1 MELQSEFLIL
11 EFDIWKIWN
20 WLYTLEEAESI
31 FISLIVH
38 TIGKKQNSMHHH
50 FLGSFSAAIYC
61 ASKENDLT

>member
-1 MELQSEFLIL
+1 M
-11 EFDIWKIWN
+11 KN
-20 WLYTLEEAESI
+20 LYTLEEAESI